1 MKFKQITIIGV
12 GLLGGSFALAM
23 RAQNTVDKIVGVSR
37 RLSSAENAL
46 ALGVIDE
53 ATDDI
58 KKAVK
63 DADLVLIATPML
75 SMQTVLQQVVEVVS
89 ADCLIT
95 DVGSVKS
102 ALVDM
107 VQSYFPQLLPQFV
120 FAHPIAGGE
129 RSGATAAHADLFTGK
144 HVILAETHLSKP
156 EFVTMNREIWHS
168 LGAKVVEMSAAQHDA
183 VFAYTSHLPH
193 VVAYALV
200 NNLHQQEN
208 NQQLFEFASAGFY
221 DFTRIASSDPVMWR
235 DICLSN
241 KREVLNSVRQFSAQL
256 SRLEQAIEQSDAD
269 ALKEMF
275 NDAKQARN
283 EGLIKKQR

>member
-23 RAQNTVDKIVGVSR
+23 RAHQGAEKIVGVSR
-37 RLSSAENAL
+37 RIASAQKAQE
-46 ALGVIDE
+46 LGVIDE

-58 KKAVK
+58 RAAVK
-63 DADLVLIATPML
+63 QADLLLIATPML
-75 SMQTVLQQVVEVVS
+75 SMTSVLEQIVDVVPKS
-89 ADCLIT
+89 CLIT

-102 ALVDM
+102 ALVDL
-107 VQSYFPQLLPQFV
+107 VQEQFPQLLDQFV

-129 RSGATAAHADLFTGK
+129 RSGAQAAREDLFKGK
-144 HVILAETHLSKP
+144 HLILTDTQHAKP
-156 EFVTMNREIWHS
+156 ELIDLSRS
-168 LGAKVVEMSAAQHDA
+168 LWQSIGANVIEMPAKEHDE

-200 NNLHQQEN
+200 NNLHQHEN

-241 KREVLNSVRQFSAQL
+241 KQEVLTSLKGFSAQL
-256 SRLEQAIEQSDAD
+256 SRLEQAIESGDSK

-275 NDAKQARN
+275 NDAKQARD
-283 EGLIKKQR
+283 EGLIKKQC